1 MYIHGND
8 GAVANRVAISSEI
21 RCENKPKLTSI
32 YNAIC
37 NGIALQIDAKFTSIC
52 NEIRT
57 YFATIFASIYNTICN
72 TIRIG
77 NSTET
82 CVNVH
87 HATTNKTRFATYER
101 A

>member
-21 RCENKPKLTSI
+21 RCENKPKLTPI
-32 YNAIC
+32 YNAIR
-37 NGIALQIDAKFTSIC
+37 NGIALQIDAKFTPVR

-57 YFATIFASIYNTICN
+57 HFATIFASIYNTICN
-72 TIRIG
+72 TIRIENG
-77 NSTET
+77 TET

-87 HATTNKTRFATYER
+87 RATTNKNTVCDL
-101 A
+101 